1 MSVISFR
8 ETFTREKSAAYGGF
22 ADAIGGIATVVLAV
36 IGLAGTRPQL
46 MVDIATIIFGAA
58 MLVQGGALLSEYAG
72 MTFPSGT
79 RATSVDHVGGS
90 SLSSVFLVGGA
101 GIVLGI
107 LALLG
112 IHSEP
117 LTSIALIAFGTA
129 LVLSSRAVWHLYMFK
144 HAAMMTGDEE
154 AMPGSE
160 MLASEMASGSAGIQ
174 ALTGLAA
181 VVLGILALAG
191 TGIDSVI
198 LILVALLALGA
209 TIVLTGS
216 TLGGTVMRFIKQETP
231 QPSHSVQTSSST
243 RRDEY

>member
-1 MSVISFR
+1 MSVTSFR

-22 ADAIGGIATVVLAV
+22 ADAIGGIATIVLAV
-36 IGLAGTRPQL
+36 IGLAGIRPEL
-46 MVDIATIIFGAA
+46 MVGIATIIFGAA
-58 MLVQGGALLSEYAG
+58 LLVQGGALLSEYAG
-72 MTFPSGT
+72 MIFPSGV

-112 IHSEP
+112 INSLA

-129 LVLSSRAVWHLYMFK
+129 LVLSSKTVWHLYTLK
-144 HAAMMTGDEE
+144 HATMMTGEDEGT
-154 AMPGSE
+154 PGSE
-160 MLASEMASGSAGIQ
+160 MLASEMASGSAGMQ
-174 ALTGLAA
+174 ALTGLSA

-191 TGIDSVI
+191 TGVDSVI

-209 TIVLTGS
+209 TVVLTGS
-216 TLGGTVMRFIKQETP
+216 TLGGTVMRFMKQDTP
-231 QPSHSVQTSSST
+231 RHSPPHM
-243 RRDEY
+243 RRDEL